1 MGINLL
7 IAVLHIPNV
16 PCAFSCVFQEDH
28 VFYLGRHAIDW
39 TFLYHVLPH
48 NSWWIKWKT
57 ENTISPAQF
66 HNLTNKNRRNRQ
78 NRYSTH
84 VTIYFPGFVKD
95 VGVKLV
101 LYVETSLFVTWCGHA
116 LVLYVET
123 FLFVTWCGH
132 ATVSECE

>member
-1 MGINLL
+1 MGIKPFNYSFTYFKRCMC
-7 IAVLHIPNV
+7 IQLHFPRRLY
-16 PCAFSCVFQEDH
+16 
-28 VFYLGRHAIDW
+28 VFYFGRHAIDW

-57 ENTISPAQF
+57 KNTTSPAQF
-66 HNLTNKNRRNRQ
+66 YNLTKNRRNSN

-84 VTIYFPGFVKD
+84 MTIHIPGFVKG

-101 LYVETSLFVTWCGHA
+101 LYVETSLFVTWCGQA
-116 LVLYVET
+116 LVLYVEA
-123 FLFVTWCGH
+123 FLFVTWCDH